1 MTESAAKEVTLFCE
15 NANNRFL
22 NVPRLRLA
30 YEAALARFVL
40 QICFNHGK
48 FCRIIAIIST
58 AGSVLS
64 HIEVE
69 VHSSF
74 DIQAVLKAEVEPD
87 GQLISYGDQQSIT
100 VTHVFPIDQTFYVEY
115 VGSATDLIGSGSN
128 AALTAAFSSM
138 AVGNISANVQAI
150 QVYATSTGMGI
161 RFHII
166 STTPEGYYRNGTS
179 QTTVNSLNAR
189 GSLDFWYSGQWV
201 RARPPAATTTVGSG
215 ATNVTNLGADV

>member
-115 VGSATDLIGSGSN
+115 VGSATGFNDSG
-128 AALTAAFSSM
+128 LGEY
-138 AVGNISANVQAI
+138 VVK
-150 QVYATSTGMGI
+150 
-161 RFHII
+161 
-166 STTPEGYYRNGTS
+166 
-179 QTTVNSLNAR
+179 
-189 GSLDFWYSGQWV
+189 
-201 RARPPAATTTVGSG
+201 PPAQQPASASEPVVQPRTRKTTGWI
-215 ATNVTNLGADV
+215 